1 MQRLHNPPL
10 QKQVGRNH
18 DDDLGLAADGRPNA
32 RQADGVWR
40 RPFLENLVGLLGEL
54 QGLEMPLTLG
64 LELSLARLE
73 ILRVLRLSQTQNRD

>member
-1 MQRLHNPPL
+1 MPKP
-10 QKQVGRNH
+10 G
-18 DDDLGLAADGRPNA
+18 DCEAANA
-32 RQADGVWR
+32 RRLEGAEGRSDSPMARLTG

-73 ILRVLRLSQTQNRD
+73 ILRVLRLSQNQNRD

>member
-1 MQRLHNPPL
+1 MARLT
-10 QKQVGRNH
+10 G
-18 DDDLGLAADGRPNA
+18 
-32 RQADGVWR
+32 

-73 ILRVLRLSQTQNRD
+73 ILRVLKGLSQTQNRD